1 MFDAAFNFISV
12 IGLGQLTLLITY
24 LGFISTQQGLL
35 SVLPMDAPTK
45 NPVGPARIECGTSRS
60 RVLQVATEPC
70 RILLSFYAA
79 LLLDCG
85 QIVFALPGCLSVCL
99 YANKL
104 TLAINFRMVSD
115 RAFIFHGCMPCEG
128 QGQI

>member
-35 SVLPMDAPTK
+35 SVLPMDTPTK

-70 RILLSFYAA
+70 RTL
-79 LLLDCG
+79 
-85 QIVFALPGCLSVCL
+85 VFALPGCLSVCL